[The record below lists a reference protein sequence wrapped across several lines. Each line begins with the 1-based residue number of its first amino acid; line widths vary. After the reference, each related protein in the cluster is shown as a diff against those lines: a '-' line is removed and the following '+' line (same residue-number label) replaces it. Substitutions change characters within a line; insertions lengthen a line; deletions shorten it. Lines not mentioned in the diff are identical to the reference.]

1 MKKLSKTNQNN
12 EPFYTT
18 NTKEI
23 IKVNELSILLLYFNE
38 ITQNRVTLVNTE
50 AIIHKTL
57 PLKQACSFWNTYYVY
72 SFGGNQS
79 VSETNVDQ
87 EAAYEIVTGE
97 LGGCSKIGGINTSCA
112 WGQHMCL
119 SSQAVCCN

>member
-18 NTKEI
+18 NTKDI
-23 IKVNELSILLLYFNE
+23 RKNELSILLLYFNE
-38 ITQNRVTLVNTE
+38 NTQNRVTLVNTE
-50 AIIHKTL
+50 AVIHKTL
-57 PLKQACSFWNTYYVY
+57 PSKQACSFWNTYYVY
-72 SFGGNQS
+72 SFWGNQS
-79 VSETNVDQ
+79 VSEANVDQ
-87 EAAYEIVTGE
+87 EAAYEIVAGE
-97 LGGCSKIGGINTSCA
+97 LGGCSRIGGINTSCA